1 METTAFCI
9 QIREPVISELRPTG
23 NAASGPQPQER
34 KMMKRVTLSVIAL
47 LVLLTACSATTTADC
62 SDVSGELNPGQRR
75 QPPRPPRIQ
84 PPAPILTRSDGRPR
98 SCGSAGDLRRLDPSP
113 SGRHSRRVRRD
124 RVPGPVLGRLPRG
137 FPGRRGARRRATS
150 INFTVRVPTDELT
163 ATLAAIRQVADRV
176 VTESL
181 QSQDVTEQF
190 VDIEAQLRNLHALEI
205 ELLALLAELR
215 DNPNADPAK
224 LLQVFDQIRITRGEI
239 EQLEG
244 RKQSLTNLVALATIS
259 IGISPLPAA
268 IPIIPTDPVWEPATV
283 AKEALRNLVEA
294 LQVVGNIG
302 IRLRPLHL
310 AGAADRGRTIRRFGL
325 VAASSLAST
334 KAFTHRS
341 EARRVLGRVRS
352 LLG

>member
-1 METTAFCI
+1 MEITAFCI

-23 NAASGPQPQER
+23 NAAFGPQLQER
-34 KMMKRVTLSVIAL
+34 KMMRRVTLSVITL
-47 LVLLTACSATTTADC
+47 LVLLTACSATTTADF
-62 SDVSGELNPGQRR
+62 SDVSGELNSGGAAATTTAAPNTTAGTTTDDGATGVPAAAGR
-75 QPPRPPRIQ
+75 QVIYDGSIHLQAADTRAAYDEIVFLVQSSGGFLAASQVGEAPEDEQ
-84 PPAPILTRSDGRPR
+84 P
-98 SCGSAGDLRRLDPSP
+98 
-113 SGRHSRRVRRD
+113 
-124 RVPGPVLGRLPRG
+124 
-137 FPGRRGARRRATS
+137 S

-163 ATLAAIRQVADRV
+163 ATLAGIRQVADRV

-190 VDIEAQLRNLHALEI
+190 VDIEAQLRNLYALET

-268 IPIIPTDPVWEPATV
+268 IPIVPTDPVWEPATV
-283 AKEALRNLVEA
+283 AREALRNLIEA

-302 IRLRPLHL
+302 IRFVLYTLPVLLIVVGPFAVLAWWLVRRSRRPKPSPI
-310 AGAADRGRTIRRFGL
+310 GP
-325 VAASSLAST
+325 
-334 KAFTHRS
+334 K
-341 EARRVLGRVRS
+341 LGES
-352 LLG
+352 